1 MKQVSFSK
9 YEKFQKGLDACC
21 QFLIFPE
28 DHFEDNEGY
37 TTLNQFQYRGYN
49 QLPKNKYFSIKN
61 TIKSVKPTL
70 NEKVNLSFEPTTVR
84 ERTQLR

>member
-9 YEKFQKGLDACC
+9 YEKFQKALAACC
-21 QFLIFPE
+21 QFLIFPV

-49 QLPKNKYFSIKN
+49 QLPKNKYCSIKN
-61 TIKSVKPTL
+61 TIKSVEWKS
-70 NEKVNLSFEPTTVR
+70 KFVVR
-84 ERTQLR
+84 TNDGPWKNSASLKS